1 MPKLK
6 PETMDARK
14 AHILQAALTCFANSG
29 YHLTSV
35 DDIVQQAGL
44 SKGSIYTHFES
55 KKALFL
61 ELLNTML
68 KATGLLPILG
78 GDDQTGREKLES
90 AMTSMMAFVSM
101 ESYKEYAT
109 LLMDAW
115 ALSKND
121 AEIQQAL
128 SSNYTQLRE
137 SFTHLIEQ
145 SIVEGEIKPVNSDA
159 LASIFISV
167 FDGLMVQAS
176 LDDSSFRW
184 QDVATTI
191 QFSWMEGLLA
201 DHC

>member
-6 PETMDARK
+6 PETMEARK
-14 AHILQAALTCFANSG
+14 AQILQAALTCFAKAG
-29 YHLTSV
+29 YHLASV

-61 ELLNTML
+61 ELLNSML
-68 KATGLLPILG
+68 KDTGLLPILG
-78 GDDQTGREKLES
+78 GDIQTGREKLEN

-101 ESYKEYAT
+101 ESYKEYAA

-121 AEIQQAL
+121 AEIQQAVTK
-128 SSNYTQLRE
+128 NYTQLRE
-137 SFTHLIEQ
+137 SFTRLIEQ
-145 SIVEGEIKPVNSDA
+145 SIVEGELKPVNSDA

-184 QDVATTI
+184 QDVATAI

-201 DHC
+201 DHH